1 MNSKTQTILVIAF
14 LVVFALFLYLPY
26 INVKEFEGEEGRR
39 VLIALQML
47 ETKKFLIPQIFGKLY
62 FSKPPFFNWI
72 LAFFFY
78 LTKNFS
84 EFMARAV
91 SSLMALGTS
100 IFITYI
106 WKKSLETS
114 KIKISFW
121 ILLIPALIFLTTPE
135 VIDKAIRAEID
146 MTYTFII
153 TLALF
158 SWFCFSEIKN
168 KKTLAFITGGF
179 FLGLGILT
187 KTFQALT
194 FFYLAIIPYLFIKK
208 RYKELFGLS
217 HLLGIF
223 TYCFVF
229 LIWAIPVNF
238 KVGLNPFIK
247 AWVAEYHTAAST
259 VAVSLMQHLKSFT
272 FSALLGYSPWIF
284 FLILYRR
291 KDFRKKFLNT
301 HPVLKDLA
309 LFSIC
314 LFGFS
319 YLFYLIFPGSRLRY
333 ILPSAGGFVFLAAI
347 SNLYFFVYPQKFW
360 QASFW
365 KYFSY
370 FLAGILLVSSL
381 VFFIYIKFHF
391 QQLSLFLY
399 FNLLLLISL
408 CFYFLIKAKN
418 KKSFNFI
425 FLFFVLI
432 VFFVK
437 QIYVSF
443 YYPYHKQ
450 KFNYYRKAATELAQI
465 LKKDNYKNGVLYI
478 YQDISNHLI
487 YYLKYKIKAINNV
500 KVLTNCQQ
508 LPVNQWVLVPKK
520 YLSDFYLNSKD
531 YQVNYLKIRKRDYF
545 LVKQIK

>member
-47 ETKKFLIPQIFGKLY
+47 ENKKFLIPQFFGKPY
-62 FSKPPFFNWI
+62 FTKPPLFNWI

-91 SSLMALGTS
+91 SSLMALGAS

-106 WKKSLETS
+106 WKKTLETS
-114 KIKISFW
+114 KIKTSFW
-121 ILLIPALIFLTTPE
+121 LLLIPALIFLTTPE

-158 SWFCFSEIKN
+158 LWFYFSEIKN
-168 KKTLAFITGGF
+168 KKTLAFITSGF

-208 RYKELFGLS
+208 RYKELFSLS
-217 HLLGIF
+217 HFLGIS

-229 LIWAIPVNF
+229 LVWAIPVNF
-238 KVGLNPFIK
+238 KVGLIPFIK
-247 AWVAEYHTAAST
+247 AWLAEYHTAAST
-259 VAVSLMQHLKSFT
+259 VEVSLMQHLKSFT
-272 FSALLGYSPWIF
+272 LSALLGYSPWIF
-284 FLILYRR
+284 FLILYKN

-314 LFGFS
+314 LFAFS

-333 ILPSAGGFVFLAAI
+333 ILPSVGGFVFLVAI
-347 SNLYFFVYPQKFW
+347 SNLYFFVYPSKFW
-360 QASFW
+360 QVSFW
-365 KYFSY
+365 KYLSY
-370 FLAGILLVSSL
+370 FLAGILLISSL
-381 VFFIYIKFHF
+381 AFFIYIKFHF
-391 QQLSLFLY
+391 HQLSLFLY
-399 FNLLLLISL
+399 FNLLLLILL
-408 CFYFLIKAKN
+408 CFYFLIRTKN
-418 KKSFNFI
+418 KKSFNFV

-450 KFNYYRKAATELAQI
+450 RFNYYRKAAAKIAQI
-465 LKKDNYKNGVLYI
+465 LEKDIYKNKVLYLCHSI
-478 YQDISNHLI
+478 PHHLI
-487 YYLKYKIKAINNV
+487 YYLKYKIKAINDV
-500 KVLTNCQQ
+500 KILADCQK
-508 LPVNQWVLVPKK
+508 LPVNQWVLIPQK

-531 YQVNYLKIRKRDYF
+531 YQTNYLKIRKKDYF